1 MAMNTVSYKAGTDCR
16 RAAQYLITIL
26 IVLPVGLLIS
36 LLPVMTEIKLAHK
49 LMTADCVEFATK
61 LTALILFYR
70 FAEHALAA
78 ITEDGRALSFVRSIG
93 KPLTILVIVIIA
105 QGLLWQMIQPFVAA
119 SGKKVFFVAAILLI
133 LAASAWLIF
142 KAFQSAPYL
151 LETVQRFR
159 NPFAKAIA
167 VFTSPCPSCGH
178 RLSKSAKFCSQCG
191 EKTVGPPTCIHCGA
205 SLTPDQKYC
214 WQCGATTNSSESKD
228 AEVFFDGE

>member
-1 MAMNTVSYKAGTDCR
+1 MNTVSYKAGTDCR

-49 LMTADCVEFATK
+49 LMAADCVVFATK
-61 LTALILFYR
+61 MTALILFYR

-78 ITEDGRALSFVRSIG
+78 ITEDGRARSFVRSIG

-105 QGLLWQMIQPFVAA
+105 QGLLWQMTEPFVAVT
-119 SGKKVFFVAAILLI
+119 GKKIFFGAAILLI

-142 KAFQSAPYL
+142 KAYQSAPYL
-151 LETVQRFR
+151 LVAVQRFR
-159 NPFAKAIA
+159 NPLAKVMA
-167 VFTSPCPSCGH
+167 VITRPCPSCGH

-191 EKTVGPPTCIHCGA
+191 EKTVEPLTCIQCGA
-205 SLTPDQKYC
+205 SLAPDQKYC
-214 WQCGATTNSSESKD
+214 WQCGATTNPSDSKD
-228 AEVFFDGE
+228 TEVFFDGE